1 MLLEGG
7 EVLVFWYLFFLNVY
21 NMQNN
26 CSVPSRC
33 H

>member
-7 EVLVFWYLFFLNVY
+7 GVLVFWYFFLNIY